1 VPGPSWA
8 RPKALILKEID
19 SAAGVLS
26 ATQQIDS
33 QHSAAELFAEGDNVK
48 ADVKGDDS
56 FVLRNVE
63 SILLESPE
71 ERENQRRSLFGNAK
85 SATTNKLDISKDPLV
100 NELRVMREM
109 LTNIPDIWTYMN
121 ILVPDKKA
129 IYDEHLCDSVVDLS
143 YHQVYDAVHR
153 AAGAFQAL
161 GIKRGDHVA
170 VFGENSAH
178 WLFADQG
185 VMRLGGA
192 TVVRGADAP
201 VEELR
206 YIYDNAD
213 AREVVGE
220 FRFSA
225 VINMVVVERHYI
237 LAHAIFFF
245 ICLPVTLILQ
255 GPTLLRK
262 MAKAAERD
270 GLEGIGLC
278 NKHGPASTIVLLH
291 REDLDDADIG
301 SLSSSLGIRVLCLA
315 DIMNNS
321 KPVSVS
327 ALPSLTS
334 DTLAT
339 IVYTSGTTGRPKG
352 VMLSHGN
359 LGD

>member
-1 VPGPSWA
+1 MLIKSVVLFYLCIPTTPVVQGFFVSGPSWA

-26 ATQQIDS
+26 ATQQKDS
-33 QHSAAELFAEGDNVK
+33 QHTAAELEGGDNVK
-48 ADVKGDDS
+48 AKVNGDDS

-161 GIKRGDHVA
+161 GIKLGDHVA

-185 VMRLGGA
+185 VMLLGGA

-225 VINMVVVERHYI
+225 VINMV
-237 LAHAIFFF
+237 L
-245 ICLPVTLILQ
+245 
-255 GPTLLRK
+255 
-262 MAKAAERD
+262 
-270 GLEGIGLC
+270 
-278 NKHGPASTIVLLH
+278 
-291 REDLDDADIG
+291 
-301 SLSSSLGIRVLCLA
+301 
-315 DIMNNS
+315 
-321 KPVSVS
+321 
-327 ALPSLTS
+327 
-334 DTLAT
+334 
-339 IVYTSGTTGRPKG
+339 
-352 VMLSHGN
+352 
-359 LGD
+359 